1 MNSYIIFI
9 PWYSYKAEADQLTDG
24 LEPDPD
30 SLFGQVRSCFM
41 HLVFA
46 GALNANNADCGFDE
60 NGLFIYIE
68 SADVFDDDRGQDEGS
83 SLYTA
88 FCRFTEGLFKAAG
101 PEYLETGT
109 GLGSCTLYDRQ
120 TNTQWDWDNL
130 DGDFEWVKK
139 DSDPGF
145 LDIIF
150 DRFND
155 LTKLSLT

>member
-1 MNSYIIFI
+1 MIRLDDLSKTFTRSWDSISNGWNHLARRASN
-9 PWYSYKAEADQLTDG
+9 ALTRFHGKTEDEDSSIGVTRWG
-24 LEPDPD
+24 L
-30 SLFGQVRSCFM
+30 L
-41 HLVFA
+41 
-46 GALNANNADCGFDE
+46 
-60 NGLFIYIE
+60 
-68 SADVFDDDRGQDEGS
+68 SADVFDDDRGRDEGS

-88 FCRFTEGLFKAAG
+88 FRRFTEGLFKAAG

-139 DSDPGF
+139 DPDPGF

-150 DRFND
+150 DRFNN